1 MREIRLAIPEIDRDQ
16 NIEIDVRIN
25 GKTNSLKYRVEIV
38 HWEGDNSSSEEKVK
52 VIRHAIED
60 HNKDW
65 ELIEIGSP
73 DIDKVP
79 LVFKKKRPLK

>member
-1 MREIRLAIPEIDRDQ
+1 MREIRLTIPEIDQDQ

-25 GKTNSLKYRVEIV
+25 GKTNSLKYRIEIV
-38 HWEGDNSSSEEKVK
+38 HWVGCDTSSEEKVK

-65 ELIEIGSP
+65 ELIEIGNP
-73 DIDKVP
+73 EINKVP
-79 LVFKKKRPLK
+79 LVFKKKKSVD